1 MTMEVRTMTSIDR
14 CPRCGKELGGCID
27 EVWET
32 MTNTEYRFYE
42 CENGH
47 KITVVQT
54 YVPSDEEPYT
64 YDDWDMMP
72 EYANQYGRFYI
83 GTFKD
88 GEFLAYS
95 EDGVPFGNYIPW
107 GFYVVDKAQEMGRV
121 FTRMNIKQA
130 KEQIKIIEEQHPEL
144 KCFIIP
150 KEEAERWGICT
161 DN

>member
-1 MTMEVRTMTSIDR
+1 MTKNIDR

-32 MTNTEYRFYE
+32 MTNTEYRFYK

-47 KITVVQT
+47 EITVVQT

-72 EYANQYGRFYI
+72 NYANQYGRFYI
-83 GTFKD
+83 GTYKD

-130 KEQIKIIEEQHPEL
+130 KEQIAIIEEQHPEL

>member
-1 MTMEVRTMTSIDR
+1 MTRNEIDR
-14 CPRCGKELGGCID
+14 CPVCGGDLGGCIG
-27 EVWET
+27 EEWET

-72 EYANQYGRFYI
+72 DYANDFGRFYI
-83 GTFKD
+83 GTYKD

-95 EDGVPFGNYIPW
+95 EDGVSLGNCVQW
-107 GFYVVDKAQEMGRV
+107 GFYTVDVQKNGRV

-130 KEQIKIIEEQHPEL
+130 KEQIAIIKEQHPEL